1 MWTALLYVN
10 YLSYFQQWNLDSDI
24 TFPNSFIDSKSEF
37 FEFDIWP
44 YFQVFPNSQRNF
56 GIFLML
62 FYLDFSSFPNSW
74 KSFYEYN
81 SNLHF
86 YGKACVFFPIN
97 QVQMRE
103 KFQNFPGITTSPNP
117 PTVFGTN
124 WTSLLTPSFAGFL
137 SNMQYFPII
146 GQCRFFKFWNR
157 PWYLMNVLG
166 DWIIFLIWVAWVLLN
181 FIFRKNRLS
190 FWSLTEKASLI
201 SFHGGI
207 WSRYSEIISLK

>member
-1 MWTALLYVN
+1 MTIHELWNSIWDSSLSSLFIMKSLLKFEAVDYLIHYVKFEMWTALLYVN

-37 FEFDIWP
+37 FEFDIWL

-62 FYLDFSSFPNSW
+62 FYLDFSNFLNSW

-103 KFQNFPGITTSPNP
+103 KFQNFPGVTTSPNP

-146 GQCRFFKFWNR
+146 GQCRFF
-157 PWYLMNVLG
+157 
-166 DWIIFLIWVAWVLLN
+166 
-181 FIFRKNRLS
+181 
-190 FWSLTEKASLI
+190 
-201 SFHGGI
+201 
-207 WSRYSEIISLK
+207 